1 MLAGSTSA
9 YMGFMISTHTL
20 HIWDFAQNVRSP
32 FIMRILRRVLSAE
45 FRHIY
50 KDPVFNVNT
59 FNMFTA
65 YERFLAFSKENMS
78 SEEYAIIASHPDE
91 IIDITILAC
100 AHAHTMQIF
109 HVKQYTTPGD
119 CKEMLYHLAK
129 THEDFTHFEF
139 VNKHL
144 DISAAA
150 FFFYL
155 NEIKDDFGF
164 DVK

>member
-1 MLAGSTSA
+1 
-9 YMGFMISTHTL
+9 
-20 HIWDFAQNVRSP
+20 
-32 FIMRILRRVLSAE
+32 
-45 FRHIY
+45 
-50 KDPVFNVNT
+50 
-59 FNMFTA
+59 MFTA
-65 YERFLAFSKENMS
+65 YERFLAFSKENIS

-109 HVKQYTTPGD
+109 HVKQYTTPED

-129 THEDFTHFEF
+129 THDDFTHFEF

-144 DISAAA
+144 DISATA